1 MNYYT
6 VSTILNYDHP
16 DRLTAGLAT
25 RVWYIYAVYQN
36 KTSYLAMKL
45 ANSTYSEFK
54 NHCGKQKI

>member
-6 VSTILNYDHP
+6 VSTWLNYDHP
-16 DRLTAGLAT
+16 DRLTVGFAT

-45 ANSTYSEFK
+45 ANST
-54 NHCGKQKI
+54 